1 MKLQINKNQAEIIAY
16 LLQLNLDQMKEESAT
31 HDDAISLISELQ
43 SQGVWGN
50 TKENDWSHY

>member
-1 MKLQINKNQAEIIAY
+1 MKLQINKNQAEVIAY

-43 SQGVWGN
+43 SQGVWGY
-50 TKENDWSHY
+50 TKEEDWNHW